1 MPSASEV
8 QAAATA
14 FRVSKRTIFR
24 WVKAG
29 VNIADPQA
37 VARHLASMATPSP
50 NAVEAAI
57 EKLRTRIQS

>member
-1 MPSASEV
+1 MPSAYEV

-14 FRVSKRTIFR
+14 FRVSVRTIFR

-29 VNIADPQA
+29 VNIDDPQA

-50 NAVEAAI
+50 NAVDAAI
-57 EKLRTRIQS
+57 EQLRTTTQS